1 MQIEGTLKVINPE
14 KQISATFK
22 TREFVVTS
30 DSSYPQHI
38 LIQLTQDKCEY
49 LDGYS
54 VGEQVKVSIN
64 INGKEW
70 QNQTTG
76 EIKYF
81 NSISAWRIE
90 RVQGH
95 QTQGPPPAPADEYAP
110 PIGNP
115 SSFEEDS
122 SDLPFN

>member
-22 TREFVVTS
+22 TREFVVTT

-70 QNQTTG
+70 INPQG
-76 EIKYF
+76 EAKYF
-81 NSISAWRIE
+81 NSIQGWKIE
-90 RVQGH
+90 RVQEH

-115 SSFEEDS
+115 SSFEEEV